1 MYETVWD
8 GSETLIRSDPRPVPP
23 AGTHPCRALSHHC
36 YKSSPRRQACTDAS
50 SATALRC
57 PPRVPYLRDTFEMA
71 LFFVFFSPFSKTKKR
86 FFGFR
91 VSNRRPASC
100 IGGQVEPRPFLEISA
115 QDQLRSKGIKKNS
128 RMAAVSMRSAGGR
141 VQEPPSPHLQFRY
154 PHCVPILM
162 PMVLDRSHNLRMVRE
177 GRTNVTILV

>member
-1 MYETVWD
+1 MRQS
-8 GSETLIRSDPRPVPP
+8 GMGPKRSFGRIP
-23 AGTHPCRALSHHC
+23 GLFH
-36 YKSSPRRQACTDAS
+36 
-50 SATALRC
+50 
-57 PPRVPYLRDTFEMA
+57 PRVPILAEHCRITATKARRGVKHAPVCLQQLHCAVRLEPLRPGTIRPHVVPCLSRKF
-71 LFFVFFSPFSKTKKR
+71 TKKR

-91 VSNRRPASC
+91 VSNRRPASS

-115 QDQLRSKGIKKNS
+115 QDQLRSKGTKKNS
-128 RMAAVSMRSAGGR
+128 RTAVVNMRSAGGR

-154 PHCVPILM
+154 PHCVPILV

>member
-1 MYETVWD
+1 MRQS
-8 GSETLIRSDPRPVPP
+8 GMGPKRSFGRIP
-23 AGTHPCRALSHHC
+23 GLFH
-36 YKSSPRRQACTDAS
+36 
-50 SATALRC
+50 
-57 PPRVPYLRDTFEMA
+57 PRVPILAEHCRITATKARRGVKHAPVCLQQLHCAVRLEPLRPGTIRPHVVPR
-71 LFFVFFSPFSKTKKR
+71 LSRKFFSNSKKR
-86 FFGFR
+86 NFGFR
-91 VSNRRPASC
+91 VSNRRAASC
-100 IGGQVEPRPFLEISA
+100 IGSQVEPRPFLEISA

>member
-1 MYETVWD
+1 MRQSQIRPKRSFGRIPVLFHCGIPILAEHCRITATKARRGVKHAPMRLQQLHCAVRLESLRP
-8 GSETLIRSDPRPVPP
+8 GTIRPHVVPRLSRKFTRSD
-23 AGTHPCRALSHHC
+23 T
-36 YKSSPRRQACTDAS
+36 
-50 SATALRC
+50 
-57 PPRVPYLRDTFEMA
+57 
-71 LFFVFFSPFSKTKKR
+71 
-86 FFGFR
+86 FGFR
-91 VSNRRPASC
+91 VSNRRPASS
-100 IGGQVEPRPFLEISA
+100 IGSQVEPRPFLEISA

-162 PMVLDRSHNLRMVRE
+162 PMVLDRSHNLRMIRE